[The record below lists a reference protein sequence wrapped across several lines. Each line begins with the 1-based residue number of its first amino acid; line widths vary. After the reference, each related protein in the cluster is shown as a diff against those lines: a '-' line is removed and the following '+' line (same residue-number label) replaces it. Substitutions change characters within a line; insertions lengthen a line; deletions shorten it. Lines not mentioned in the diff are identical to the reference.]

1 MFPSNKN
8 SMFRSGETTK
18 INEGKSMYFTKAFLA
33 QISANVMFLATK
45 TLLRYLNADQT
56 SLFNKNEIFQRYSK
70 GIYLTSR
77 ES

>member
-33 QISANVMFLATK
+33 QISAVMFLATK

>member
-1 MFPSNKN
+1 
-8 SMFRSGETTK
+8 
-18 INEGKSMYFTKAFLA
+18 MYFTKAFLA